1 MKPTLAV
8 SLVFVLGSLSAFAAE
23 SGDSDR
29 ERRLVKEGV
38 LGTINVLRELD
49 IKTGANRV
57 RATSNVDDKACN
69 TVTFGALWDDTYLY
83 VGVKVL
89 DGNLQK
95 TSETW
100 YMNDSVEV

>member
-1 MKPTLAV
+1 MKTTLAV
-8 SLVFVLGSLSAFAAE
+8 SLLFVLGSLSAFAAE

-49 IKTGANRV
+49 IKTGTNRV

-89 DGNLQK
+89 DANLQK
-95 TSETW
+95 ASETW